1 MTSAEGLLP
10 RRQWLTAMAWSIG
23 RVATAATPADGA
35 AAPGTAPPV
44 VTLGMGTYGMPGM
57 PVADAVALVAATG
70 FDTLELAVLPE
81 WPSAPE
87 RLGPAERRDLRQR
100 LTDTGLVLTALMEHV
115 TPAADA
121 AGHAQGLERLRR
133 AAALAQDLA
142 PAAPPL
148 IQTVLGGGRWE
159 AVRGLFVERLA
170 DWCAVAD
177 AAAVRIA
184 VKPHRAG
191 AMSTPEEGRWLLTQL
206 GDPPRLGLVFD
217 ASHVVFRGLDLAAA
231 LATAAPRLFHV
242 AAKDA
247 VETTAGVGFA
257 LPGTA
262 GTIDHA
268 ALLRQLVAVGYRG
281 DVSCEVSSQVS
292 KRPGYDPA
300 AAVRMCHAR
309 MAAAFAAAG
318 IARGR

>member
-1 MTSAEGLLP
+1 M
-10 RRQWLTAMAWSIG
+10 
-23 RVATAATPADGA
+23 
-35 AAPGTAPPV
+35 
-44 VTLGMGTYGMPGM
+44 
-57 PVADAVALVAATG
+57 
-70 FDTLELAVLPE
+70 
-81 WPSAPE
+81 
-87 RLGPAERRDLRQR
+87 
-100 LTDTGLVLTALMEHV
+100 
-115 TPAADA
+115 
-121 AGHAQGLERLRR
+121 
-133 AAALAQDLA
+133 
-142 PAAPPL
+142 
-148 IQTVLGGGRWE
+148 
-159 AVRGLFVERLA
+159 FVERLA

-191 AMSTPEEGRWLLTQL
+191 AMSTPDEGRWLLTQL
-206 GDPPRLGLVFD
+206 GEPPRLGLVFD
-217 ASHVVFRGLDLAAA
+217 ASHLVFRGLDLAAS

-247 VETTAGVGFA
+247 VETAAGVGFA

-292 KRPGYDPA
+292 KHPGYDPA

-318 IARGR
+318 IARDG